1 MLGLGARGWVRH
13 TPTPLD
19 RGMEPEIQH
28 RAAEGVSGRGCCA
41 EHRGRRGVQT
51 LILEMIMITDID

>member
-1 MLGLGARGWVRH
+1 MRQSTGQRREC
-13 TPTPLD
+13 P
-19 RGMEPEIQH
+19 
-28 RAAEGVSGRGCCA
+28 GRGCCA